1 MTPLVDRAGLRGR
14 PVRGAPQ
21 HPVSCRIGAALF
33 AEDYAGETVAGVSLG
48 CLRSGKDVEE

>member
-1 MTPLVDRAGLRGR
+1 MTPLVASGWLAGR
-14 PVRGAPQ
+14 PVRGARQ

-33 AEDYAGETVAGVSLG
+33 AEDYAGETAAGVSLG